1 MRCALRV
8 FEFHPARRKVLGKG
22 IGYGK
27 TILFGEMF
35 AVFGIPVIASA
46 LSMTAE
52 AEAVQAASG
61 GWDIQ
66 DGRREAKGYKEEKKG
81 MQIESLE
88 RIFKHL
94 RFRPEHI
101 RILLGG
107 DLPAMSGIGATGA
120 SSVAIVRALAAEFNL
135 RLSDDE
141 VNAAAY
147 QAEIAYHGPT
157 TSGIDNMISTYGA
170 IIALTRGEPNV
181 VRKMKLKEP
190 VEVVIGDTGII
201 ANTKTL
207 LAALGERK
215 KKSPERY
222 GRMLQEARQIAEEA
236 MAGIER
242 FDLAGI
248 GRLMDR
254 NQSLLKE
261 AEISCPELDLLVDLC
276 RKAGALGAKLTGSGG
291 GGCMLAL
298 TPGKELQEKVALAV
312 ESHGFQA
319 LRAKLGIN

>member
-1 MRCALRV
+1 M
-8 FEFHPARRKVLGKG
+8 GKG

-52 AEAVQAASG
+52 AEVFQTASG
-61 GWDIQ
+61 GWDIR
-66 DGRREAKGYKEEKKG
+66 DARREAKGYKEEKKR

-101 RILLGG
+101 QILLGG

-298 TPGKELQEKVALAV
+298 TPGKDLQEKVALAV
-312 ESHGFQA
+312 ESRGFQA
-319 LRAKLGIN
+319 LRSRLGVY

>member
-1 MRCALRV
+1 MGR
-8 FEFHPARRKVLGKG
+8 G

-35 AVFGIPVIASA
+35 AIFGIPVIASA
-46 LSMTAE
+46 LSMTAD
-52 AEAVQAASG
+52 AEVVQTSSG
-61 GWDIQ
+61 GWNIRDE
-66 DGRREAKGYKEEKKG
+66 RREAKGYKEEKKG

-88 RIFKHL
+88 RVFQHL
-94 RFRPEHI
+94 RFRPEHLRI
-101 RILLGG
+101 RLSG

-120 SSVAIVRALAAEFNL
+120 SSVAIVRALAQEFNL
-135 RLSDDE
+135 RLSEDE

-170 IIALTRGEPNV
+170 VIALTRGEPNV
-181 VRKMKLKEP
+181 VRKLRLQQP

-215 KKSPERY
+215 KSSPERY
-222 GRMLQEARQIAEEA
+222 GRIMEEARQIAEEA
-236 MAGIER
+236 MISIQR
-242 FDLAGI
+242 FDLEKI

-254 NQSLLKE
+254 NQSLLQE
-261 AEISCPELDLLVDLC
+261 ADISCPELDLLVTLS

-298 TPGKELQEKVALAV
+298 TPGKDLQEKVATAI
-312 ESHGFQA
+312 ESRGFQA
-319 LRAKLGIN
+319 LRSRLGVN

>member
-1 MRCALRV
+1 
-8 FEFHPARRKVLGKG
+8 LGKG
-22 IGYGK
+22 TGYGK

-35 AVFGIPVIASA
+35 AVFGVPVIASA

-52 AEAVQAASG
+52 AEVVQTISG
-61 GWDIQ
+61 GWDIR
-66 DGRREAKGYKEEKKG
+66 DERREAKGYKEEKKG
-81 MQIESLE
+81 MQMESLE
-88 RIFKHL
+88 RIFRHL
-94 RFRPEHI
+94 QFRPENL
-101 RILLGG
+101 RIWLGG

-120 SSVAIVRALAAEFNL
+120 SSVAIVRALAEEFQL
-135 RLSDDE
+135 RLADEE

-170 IIALTRGEPNV
+170 VISLSRGAPNL
-181 VRKMKLKEP
+181 VRKMKLREP

-215 KKSPERY
+215 KKSPESY
-222 GRMLQEARQIAEEA
+222 DRMMQEARQIAEEA
-236 MAGIER
+236 MAGIEN
-242 FDLAGI
+242 FDLKGI
-248 GRLMDR
+248 GHLMDR

-261 AEISCPELDLLVDLC
+261 AEISCPELDLLVDLS

-298 TPGKELQEKVALAV
+298 TPGNELQDKVASAI
-312 ESHGFQA
+312 ESRGFQA
-319 LRAKLGIN
+319 LRTRLGVY

>member
-1 MRCALRV
+1 MGR
-8 FEFHPARRKVLGKG
+8 G

-35 AVFGIPVIASA
+35 AIFGVPVIASA

-52 AEAVQAASG
+52 AEVVQTASG
-61 GWDIQ
+61 GWEIKDE
-66 DGRREAKGYKEEKKG
+66 RREAKGYKEEKKG

-94 RFRPEHI
+94 RFRPEHL

-120 SSVAIVRALAAEFNL
+120 SSVAIVRALSEEFHH
-135 RLSDDE
+135 RLTEDE
-141 VNAAAY
+141 INAAAY

-157 TSGIDNMISTYGA
+157 TSGVDNMVSTYGG
-170 IIALTRGEPNV
+170 IICLTRGEPNV
-181 VRKMKLKEP
+181 VRKMRLKEP

-201 ANTKTL
+201 ANTKSL

-215 KKSPERY
+215 KSSPDRY
-222 GRMLQEARQIAEEA
+222 RRLLSGAQQIAEGATVSIEA
-236 MAGIER
+236 G
-242 FDLAGI
+242 DLEEI

-254 NQSLLKE
+254 NQSLLRE
-261 AEISCPELDLLVDLC
+261 AEVSCPELDLLIDLC
-276 RKAGALGAKLTGSGG
+276 RGAGALGAKLTGSGG

-298 TPGKELQEKVALAV
+298 TPGKDLQEKVASAI
-312 ESHGFQA
+312 ESQGFQA
-319 LRAKLGIN
+319 FRSRLGVN

>member
-1 MRCALRV
+1 
-8 FEFHPARRKVLGKG
+8 LGRG

-35 AVFGIPVIASA
+35 AIFGVPVIASA

-52 AEAVQAASG
+52 AEVVQTASG
-61 GWDIQ
+61 GWEIKDK
-66 DGRREAKGYKEEKKG
+66 RREAKGYKEEKKG

-94 RFRPEHI
+94 RFRPEHL
-101 RILLGG
+101 RILLTG

-120 SSVAIVRALAAEFNL
+120 SSVAIVRALSEEFNL
-135 RLSDDE
+135 RLTDDE

-157 TSGIDNMISTYGA
+157 TSGVDNMVSTYGG
-170 IIALTRGEPNV
+170 IICLTRGEPNV
-181 VRKMKLKEP
+181 VQKMRLKEP

-201 ANTKTL
+201 ANTKSL

-215 KKSPERY
+215 KSSPDRY
-222 GRMLQEARQIAEEA
+222 GRILQGAQQIAEEA
-236 MAGIER
+236 MACIEA
-242 FDLAGI
+242 FDLEEI

-254 NQSLLKE
+254 NQSLLQE
-261 AEISCPELDLLVDLC
+261 AKVSCPELDLLIDLC
-276 RKAGALGAKLTGSGG
+276 RGAGALGAKLTGSGG

-298 TPGKELQEKVALAV
+298 TPGKNLQEKVASAI
-312 ESHGFQA
+312 EKKGFQA
-319 LRAKLGIN
+319 LRSRLGVN

>member
-1 MRCALRV
+1 
-8 FEFHPARRKVLGKG
+8 LGKG

-35 AVFGIPVIASA
+35 AIFGIPVIASA
-46 LSMTAE
+46 LSMSAE
-52 AEAVQAASG
+52 AEVVQTSSG
-61 GWDIQ
+61 GWDIR
-66 DGRREAKGYKEEKKG
+66 DERREAKGYKAEKKG
-81 MQIESLE
+81 MQMESLE
-88 RIFKHL
+88 RIFRHL
-94 RFRPEHI
+94 RFRPENLRI
-101 RILLGG
+101 RLGG

-120 SSVAIVRALAAEFNL
+120 SSVAIVRALAEEFQL
-135 RLSDDE
+135 RLADEE

-170 IIALTRGEPNV
+170 VISLTRGEPNL
-181 VRKMKLKEP
+181 VRKMKLRGP

-222 GRMLQEARQIAEEA
+222 DRMMQEARQIAEEA
-236 MAGIER
+236 MGGIEK
-242 FDLAGI
+242 FDLKGI
-248 GRLMDR
+248 GHLMDR

-261 AEISCPELDLLVDLC
+261 AEISCPELDLLVDLS

-298 TPGKELQEKVALAV
+298 TPGNELQEKVASAI
-312 ESHGFQA
+312 ESGGFQA

>member
-1 MRCALRV
+1 M
-8 FEFHPARRKVLGKG
+8 GKG
-22 IGYGK
+22 IGHGK

-46 LSMTAE
+46 LSMTAD
-52 AEAVQAASG
+52 AQVVQTASG
-61 GWDIQ
+61 GWEIRDE
-66 DGRREAKGYKEEKKG
+66 RREAKGYKEEKKG

-94 RFRPEHI
+94 RFHPEHL

-120 SSVAIVRALAAEFNL
+120 SSVAIVRALSEEFNL
-135 RLSDDE
+135 RLTDDE

-157 TSGIDNMISTYGA
+157 TSGVDNMVSTYGG
-170 IIALTRGEPNV
+170 IICLTRGEPNV
-181 VRKMKLKEP
+181 VRKMRLKEP

-201 ANTKTL
+201 ANTKSL

-215 KKSPERY
+215 KSSSDRY
-222 GRMLQEARQIAEEA
+222 GRLLQGAQQIAGEA
-236 MAGIER
+236 MARIEA
-242 FDLAGI
+242 FDLEEI

-254 NQSLLKE
+254 NQSLLQE
-261 AEISCPELDLLVDLC
+261 AEVSCPELDFLVDLC
-276 RKAGALGAKLTGSGG
+276 RGAGALGAKLTGSGG

-298 TPGKELQEKVALAV
+298 TPGKDLQQRVASAI
-312 ESHGFQA
+312 EAKGFQA
-319 LRAKLGIN
+319 LRSRLGVN